1 MENNNSDKAKIE
13 DFEQRLIRM
22 EIILNTLSEKLDDL
36 TNNYKS
42 LPIDVIKLQEE
53 NKQQQKEIDELIQ
66 KDKDKT
72 KAIWGIVASIA
83 GGFALALI
91 KFFVGI

>member
-1 MENNNSDKAKIE
+1 MENKDMDKEKLA

-22 EIILNTLSEKLDDL
+22 EILLTTLSEKIDDL
-36 TNNYKS
+36 TNNYKD

-53 NKQQQKEIDELIQ
+53 NKAQQKAIDELVQ

-72 KAIWGIVASIA
+72 KVIWGIVASIV
-83 GGFALALI
+83 GGFTLALI

>member
-1 MENNNSDKAKIE
+1 MENKDMDKEKLA

-22 EIILNTLSEKLDDL
+22 EILLTTLSEKIDDL
-36 TNNYKS
+36 TNNYKD

-53 NKQQQKEIDELIQ
+53 NKAQQKAIDELVQ

-72 KAIWGIVASIA
+72 KAIWGIVASIV
-83 GGFALALI
+83 GGFTLALI